1 MSESNTSSLEAEEL
15 VMDHR
20 AVACPPIE
28 HACHAARNLRAKA
41 GTTAYA
47 CAAANVA
54 SPISSDL
61 SDRYPKNPALSPGFF
76 VPVCRSRCAGGIFF
90 WIRQIE
96 WRNLNVPNR
105 CRRRCA
111 NFQPPEPDGKTVKK
125 DDFAGRYVLLWWYPK
140 ADTPG

>member
-1 MSESNTSSLEAEEL
+1 M
-15 VMDHR
+15 
-20 AVACPPIE
+20 CPPIE
-28 HACHAARNLRAKA
+28 HACHAARSLRAKA

-47 CAAANVA
+47 CAAENEA

-76 VPVCRSRCAGGIFF
+76 VPVCRSRCAGGIFSGYDKSNGEILMSLIAAGADAPDF
-90 WIRQIE
+90 S
-96 WRNLNVPNR
+96 LPN
-105 CRRRCA
+105 
-111 NFQPPEPDGKTVKK
+111 QDGKTVKK

>member
-1 MSESNTSSLEAEEL
+1 M
-15 VMDHR
+15 
-20 AVACPPIE
+20 CPPIE

-76 VPVCRSRCAGGIFF
+76 VPVCRSRCADGIFF
-90 WIRQIE
+90 GYDTSNGE
-96 WRNLNVPNR
+96 NLMSLIAAGADAPDFSLPN
-105 CRRRCA
+105 
-111 NFQPPEPDGKTVKK
+111 QDGKTVKK